1 MVNASSSGTSFQH
14 VEEPHINF
22 EHQFDYDH
30 QSHTRFHDMVHDA
43 YHETSTLSDNIE
55 EPNVDAQQFYNML
68 DAANQP
74 LYDGC
79 REGLSRLSLASRM
92 MNIKT
97 DNNLSEVCMDS
108 WAELISEILPEDNL
122 AAESYYEI
130 QKLVSSLGL
139 PSEMIDV
146 CIDNYM
152 IFWKN
157 DDQLQECRFCG
168 KPRYKPSTGRT
179 KVPYHRMWYLPITDR
194 LKRLYHSERTSAS
207 MRWHAEH
214 SRIDGEVTHPS
225 DAKAWQH
232 FNTPLIYELQQLW
245 YTGVS
250 TFDYS
255 EQQNFTMRAV
265 LMWTIS
271 DFPAYGMLSGWTTHG
286 RLSCPYCMHR
296 TDAFQLK
303 HGRKTSWFDCHRRFL
318 PVSHPYRKNKKLF
331 TKNKVIRAPP
341 PVYFSGEYLAEQ
353 LDYWGAQETAKCG
366 GNWHIPANMP
376 DGYLVDHNWHKKSI
390 FWQLPYWKDLL
401 LRHNLDVMH
410 IEKFFFDNLM
420 YTLLNVQ
427 GRSKDNLKTR
437 LDLPD
442 ICSRPELHLTRDGKV
457 PVPIF
462 RLFAVAKSTLFEWV
476 KSDVT
481 FPDGYVSKLSRTAEQ
496 GQKFSGMK
504 SHDFHVF
511 MQRLLPFA
519 MAELLPRNVHE
530 AIAGIGTFFRDL
542 CTRTLTEEG
551 IHQLDNNIVILLC
564 NLEKIFPPSFFDV
577 MEHLPIHL
585 PHEAALGGPVQFW
598 WMYPFER
605 FMKHLKGKAKNLAR
619 VEGSIVAGSLTEE
632 TSHFSSY
639 YFAPTVRTR
648 KRAPRRYDDGG
659 VAPVYA
665 VSGVPDIF
673 AQIGRLSGQIKE
685 VWWSSDKDRRSAHTY
700 ILLNCDYVQPF
711 ESIFV
716 TQVKET
722 FPDVS
727 EKEIEKLKDRDFA
740 GWLKQ
745 YVHYGTEIY
754 PVWFHELL
762 QGPITRITTAPM
774 YFTRGYVFHV
784 QAHGQNKAT
793 TNYGILVSGGTDYY
807 GVLQEI
813 IEVQY
818 PGLLNLR
825 CILFKCDWYDPVIGR
840 GVRTNNLG
848 VVDVNASRRYQR
860 FEPFI
865 LASQAQQVSFI
876 PYPRIRETGVLW
888 LFVIKIA
895 PRGRI
900 IGVSDEIPL
909 QNTQGDIYVPEHTV
923 ENIILID
930 QNNREIEEAGDY
942 SEVEDVDSDEFDE
955 NSE

>member
-1 MVNASSSGTSFQH
+1 MSYGHHEIYVRRAWMYQHKDSNGMVTSEFVDGLEEFLENGNQMSLTQESGEIPCPCRKCKNGKHFSVRVVGKHLYNRGFIPNYYVWFWHGEANMVNASSSGTSFQH

-255 EQQNFTMRAV
+255 QQQNFTMRAV

-286 RLSCPYCMHR
+286 RLSCPYCMHQ

-331 TKNKVIRAPP
+331 TRNKVIRAPP

-462 RLFAVAKSTLFEWV
+462 RLSAVAKSTLFEWV

-504 SHDFHVF
+504 SHDCHVF

-530 AIAGIGTFFRDL
+530 AIAGTHDTI
-542 CTRTLTEEG
+542 
-551 IHQLDNNIVILLC
+551 I
-564 NLEKIFPPSFFDV
+564 
-577 MEHLPIHL
+577 
-585 PHEAALGGPVQFW
+585 
-598 WMYPFER
+598 
-605 FMKHLKGKAKNLAR
+605 
-619 VEGSIVAGSLTEE
+619 
-632 TSHFSSY
+632 
-639 YFAPTVRTR
+639 
-648 KRAPRRYDDGG
+648 
-659 VAPVYA
+659 
-665 VSGVPDIF
+665 
-673 AQIGRLSGQIKE
+673 
-685 VWWSSDKDRRSAHTY
+685 
-700 ILLNCDYVQPF
+700 QP
-711 ESIFV
+711 
-716 TQVKET
+716 
-722 FPDVS
+722 
-727 EKEIEKLKDRDFA
+727 
-740 GWLKQ
+740 
-745 YVHYGTEIY
+745 
-754 PVWFHELL
+754 
-762 QGPITRITTAPM
+762 
-774 YFTRGYVFHV
+774 
-784 QAHGQNKAT
+784 N
-793 TNYGILVSGGTDYY
+793 
-807 GVLQEI
+807 
-813 IEVQY
+813 
-818 PGLLNLR
+818 
-825 CILFKCDWYDPVIGR
+825 
-840 GVRTNNLG
+840 
-848 VVDVNASRRYQR
+848 
-860 FEPFI
+860 
-865 LASQAQQVSFI
+865 
-876 PYPRIRETGVLW
+876 
-888 LFVIKIA
+888 
-895 PRGRI
+895 
-900 IGVSDEIPL
+900 
-909 QNTQGDIYVPEHTV
+909 
-923 ENIILID
+923 
-930 QNNREIEEAGDY
+930 
-942 SEVEDVDSDEFDE
+942 
-955 NSE
+955 

>member
-1 MVNASSSGTSFQH
+1 
-14 VEEPHINF
+14 
-22 EHQFDYDH
+22 
-30 QSHTRFHDMVHDA
+30 
-43 YHETSTLSDNIE
+43 
-55 EPNVDAQQFYNML
+55 
-68 DAANQP
+68 
-74 LYDGC
+74 
-79 REGLSRLSLASRM
+79 
-92 MNIKT
+92 
-97 DNNLSEVCMDS
+97 
-108 WAELISEILPEDNL
+108 
-122 AAESYYEI
+122 
-130 QKLVSSLGL
+130 
-139 PSEMIDV
+139 
-146 CIDNYM
+146 
-152 IFWKN
+152 
-157 DDQLQECRFCG
+157 
-168 KPRYKPSTGRT
+168 
-179 KVPYHRMWYLPITDR
+179 MWYLPITDR